1 MFFQKRQLN
10 HTLGTQKAAAIEKH
24 KDDTQTK
31 VSTQTKERHKKK
43 FDMLLA
49 RKTSTQSHD
58 NHRVVNL
65 SSKQLESTHVS
76 ALTKGLNFSPAP
88 VRIPT
93 ANIVASVEAAIGR
106 AKPSE
111 KLAATAR
118 MNVIGAIHRAKI
130 PPRNISHKEMRALK
144 NIANDEKIL
153 VLPADKGKATVVMD
167 KADYDDKTQQ
177 MLSDEGT
184 YKPLDRDPTASLE
197 RRMNSRLLDLKKA
210 GRLHPDA

>member
-1 MFFQKRQLN
+1 MCNWKVGFKGKVLVDVSSFAVHR
-10 HTLGTQKAAAIEKH
+10 GADIAIIVPTEL
-24 KDDTQTK
+24 DIQEG
-31 VSTQTKERHKKK
+31 QP
-43 FDMLLA
+43 A
-49 RKTSTQSHD
+49 
-58 NHRVVNL
+58 
-65 SSKQLESTHVS
+65 
-76 ALTKGLNFSPAP
+76 PAP

-93 ANIVASVEAAIGR
+93 AHIVASVEAAIGR

-111 KLAATAR
+111 KLAAKAR

-144 NIANDEKIL
+144 DIANDEKIL
-153 VLPADKGKATVVMD
+153 VFSADKGKATVTMD
-167 KADYDDKTQQ
+167 KADYDDKMQQ

-184 YKPLDRDPTASLE
+184 YNPLDRDPTASLE